1 MGDNLHK
8 GHRKRVKARFIK
20 DGNLDSFE
28 YHQILELL
36 LFYAIPMKDTN
47 EMAHKL
53 LNEYGSFHN
62 LLNASPEDLMKRC
75 KVTENAAV
83 LISMIPHLSRR
94 YLNSAW
100 DKNVRIN
107 SLNIASEYFNSL
119 LAGEPYESFYML
131 CLDVNKR
138 LIKAV
143 KISEGNVGGAH
154 IYIDKVVDWAL
165 LYKTSYV
172 LIGHNHPS
180 GTMKPSKSDVDAT
193 EKIKL
198 ALDTINMLL
207 LDHIIVCGQK
217 NYSFAEN
224 RLCNL
229 KY

>member
-75 KVTENAAV
+75 KVTESAAV

-198 ALDTINMLL
+198 ALETINMLL
-207 LDHIIVCGQK
+207 LDHIIVCGRK